1 MNYHVNR
8 NIYIRT
14 KMINFAIIF
23 VDMEENFMARDYIQ
37 PGPSD
42 TSLLYLQN
50 EHRSEAIWNG
60 QVIMIICLGIFI
72 MNIFYI

>member
-1 MNYHVNR
+1 MSIE
-8 NIYIRT
+8 IYIRT
-14 KMINFAIIF
+14 KLINFAIIF

-42 TSLLYLQN
+42 TSLLYLQK

-60 QVIMIICLGIFI
+60 QVLMIICLGIFI

>member
-1 MNYHVNR
+1 MSIE
-8 NIYIRT
+8 IYIRT
-14 KMINFAIIF
+14 KLINFAITS
-23 VDMEENFMARDYIQ
+23 VDMEEHFMARDYIQ